1 MVWSCIKDFV
11 GKRTLSLD
19 PKSQRQWRS
28 RWKLMSH
35 ARNWRE
41 IFQPEGEKQQ
51 HVFLFN
57 AKLRWARAQ
66 LPESELKTYLKSAGF
81 WLIYSN
87 KWTSSS
93 TKISISSRRH
103 STALVFELAL
113 VWDKCFSSSG
123 YPVRFLTSSGTK
135 FPLSRFPYDSVSW
148 RTSKADCPWAT
159 VVGLQH
165 SGRAHAL

>member
-1 MVWSCIKDFV
+1 
-11 GKRTLSLD
+11 
-19 PKSQRQWRS
+19 
-28 RWKLMSH
+28 MSH

-135 FPLSRFPYDSVSW
+135 FPLVGFPTTQFHGGLRKLTVLGPRLMACSSVEERMPCNQRVVGSKAAKCWGFFSSHSVSK
-148 RTSKADCPWAT
+148 S
-159 VVGLQH
+159 
-165 SGRAHAL
+165 SMS